1 MDSGQDVVLIQP
13 ITTVPV
19 CQERKPTGCTIFHLL
34 YYQIKWS
41 SLVITQY
48 TVANFEPHCMFSLQ
62 YKGSIKS
69 EKYGVLFSSATDR
82 LQCDVSCDLC
92 AVNIRLPLGHS
103 RQFTPN
109 YHIAEGAGI
118 RGTSQ

>member
-1 MDSGQDVVLIQP
+1 MVQP
-13 ITTVPV
+13 VTAVPV

-48 TVANFEPHCMFSLQ
+48 TVTNFEPHYMFSLK
-62 YKGSIKS
+62 YKGSVKS
-69 EKYGVLFSSATDR
+69 VKFGVFFSCVTDR

-92 AVNIRLPLGHS
+92 AGNNRLTLGRS
-103 RQFTPN
+103 RQFTPT
-109 YHIAEGAGI
+109 YHIAEGAWI
-118 RGTSQ
+118 HGTSQ